1 MKLLLIHPILGEMP
15 KEQKKKRRAIFPPL
29 NLAILAGLTPQ
40 DVEVELIDENLED
53 INYNTDAE
61 LIGITVMTAAADR
74 AYAIADKFRA
84 LGKKVVLGGM
94 HVTALPDEA
103 QKHADV
109 VCVGEAENYWPE
121 LIEDFKNK
129 QLKPRYGPG
138 VRQPTFWTPM
148 ARRDLFKSDRYIIK
162 NTLQTTRGCPFVCNF
177 CTVSQFFGRTY
188 RFRPIADIV
197 KEVEQFSHQ
206 LVAFVDD
213 NIVGHFKRAKELFKA
228 LIPLNIKWV
237 SQASINIA
245 KDEEL
250 LELAAASGCI
260 GLFIGFESL
269 VDENLQAMRKN
280 VNKISFFEKA
290 IKKIHSYGIAIEGAF
305 IFGLDEDTNS
315 VFKRTVNFAKRMRL
329 EAAQF
334 GILTPFPG
342 TGLYKQLSE
351 QKRIFDFKW
360 SHYDI
365 ARVVFKPKKMTPQE
379 LQDGFNWAWK
389 DFYSLP
395 SIIRRLSFNKIKG
408 NFPWVLNLAFR
419 RSVKHSK
426 VGQKVKIILPHDNLN
441 PSME

>member
-29 NLAILAGLTPQ
+29 NLAIIAALTPP
-40 DVEVELIDENLED
+40 DIEVEIIDENLED
-53 INYNTDAE
+53 INYDTDAD
-61 LIGITVMTAAADR
+61 LIGITVMTAAANR
-74 AYAIADKFRA
+74 AYKIADRFRS

-103 QKHADV
+103 QKHADA
-109 VCVGEAENYWPE
+109 VCVGEAENYWQE
-121 LIEDFKNK
+121 LIEDYKQK

-138 VRQPTFWTPM
+138 ERLTSFWTPF

-162 NTLQTTRGCPFVCNF
+162 NTLQTTRGCPFICDF

-197 KEVEQFSHQ
+197 EEVKQFSNQ

-245 KDEEL
+245 KDDEL

-269 VDENLQAMRKN
+269 VDENLKAMRKN

-305 IFGLDEDTNS
+305 IFGLDEDNES
-315 VFKRTVNFAKRMRL
+315 VFKRTVKFAKRMRL

-342 TGLYKQLSE
+342 TGLFKKLAE
-351 QKRIFDFKW
+351 EKRIFDFNW

-365 ARVVFKPKKMTPQE
+365 ARVVFQPKKMSAQT
-379 LQDGFNWAWK
+379 LQDGFNWAWRE
-389 DFYSLP
+389 FYSIP

-408 NFPWVLNLAFR
+408 NFPWVLNFAFR

-426 VGQKVKIILPHDNLN
+426 VGQKVKIIQPQDNPNL
-441 PSME
+441 S